1 MGVQFF
7 MAKAHNTLLYAGL
20 HAAVKIAVSGLPTA

>member
-7 MAKAHNTLLYAGL
+7 MAKAHNTLFYAGSQ
-20 HAAVKIAVSGLPTA
+20 AAVKIAVSDLPTA